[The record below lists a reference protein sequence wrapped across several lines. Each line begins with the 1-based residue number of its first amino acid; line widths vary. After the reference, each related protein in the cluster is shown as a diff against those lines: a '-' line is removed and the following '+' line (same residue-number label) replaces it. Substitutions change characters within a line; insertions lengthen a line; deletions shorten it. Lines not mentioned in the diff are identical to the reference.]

1 MSAFVRKGDFWS
13 GLAMAAL
20 GAYVVSQSLRW
31 DYMGEDGPGAGFF
44 PLWYGGL
51 MIVLSL
57 LLVLGAVLKADP
69 AAESKRINWPEL
81 RRVGA
86 CWGAFVA
93 CIALL
98 QPLGFI
104 LSFATD
110 DVVHRQRPVP
120 QATEDRD
127 CHGGHCPAGVLR
139 GIRLGARHLVADR
152 PCSERRWTRSAVCC
166 RGSTSH

>member
-1 MSAFVRKGDFWS
+1 MNAFVRKGDFWS

-20 GAYVVSQSLRW
+20 GAYVVSQALRW

-44 PLWYGGL
+44 PMWYGSL

-57 LLVLGAVLKADP
+57 LLVLGAVLKSDPSAADR
-69 AAESKRINWPEL
+69 RINWAEL

-86 CWGAFVA
+86 SWGAFVA

-104 LSFATD
+104 LSFGLMTWFM
-110 DVVHRQRPVP
+110 VSVLFRKP
-120 QATEDRD
+120 QKVAIPTAVISPL
-127 CHGGHCPAGVLR
+127 GFYAVFAWAL
-139 GIRLGARHLVADR
+139 GISLPTGALF
-152 PCSERRWTRSAVCC
+152 
-166 RGSTSH
+166 

>member
-1 MSAFVRKGDFWS
+1 MNAFVRKGDFWS

-20 GAYVVSQSLRW
+20 GAYVVSQALRW

-57 LLVLGAVLKADP
+57 LLVLGAVLKSDPSAADR
-69 AAESKRINWPEL
+69 RINWAEL
-81 RRVGA
+81 RRVSA
-86 CWGAFVA
+86 CWVAFVA

-104 LSFATD
+104 LSFGLMTWFL
-110 DVVHRQRPVP
+110 VSVLFREP
-120 QATEDRD
+120 QKIAIPTAVISPL
-127 CHGGHCPAGVLR
+127 GFYAVFVWAL
-139 GIRLGARHLVADR
+139 GISLPTGALF
-152 PCSERRWTRSAVCC
+152 
-166 RGSTSH
+166 

>member
-1 MSAFVRKGDFWS
+1 MNAFVRKGDFWS

-20 GAYVVSQSLRW
+20 GAYVVSQALRW

-57 LLVLGAVLKADP
+57 LLVLGAVLKSDP
-69 AAESKRINWPEL
+69 SAANRRINWPEL

-104 LSFATD
+104 LSFGIMTWFM
-110 DVVHRQRPVP
+110 VSVLFREP
-120 QATEDRD
+120 QKIAIPTAVISPL
-127 CHGGHCPAGVLR
+127 GFYAVFAWAL
-139 GIRLGARHLVADR
+139 GISLPTGALF
-152 PCSERRWTRSAVCC
+152 
-166 RGSTSH
+166 